1 MPHSS
6 KAFSPSEPIRVDA
19 RGRLWWSSPDPA
31 VRLERVRVIDHPDG
45 GRTVYRVVVPAAGY
59 LPEDIKVDPGDEA
72 VLVVP
77 REARRRAEV
86 AALVYALRSVARSAA
101 TPGPASEP
109 SPVLGAPS
117 VSPLTTWGEVAE
129 AIGVSEDTLARR
141 RRRWKVPGPRPH
153 FDDADAARAWY
164 RTREFPPPVVEAPA
178 RKAPTPFVARPSAA
192 PTTGLT
198 LAELRARG
206 AKGRP

>member
-1 MPHSS
+1 M
-6 KAFSPSEPIRVDA
+6 
-19 RGRLWWSSPDPA
+19 
-31 VRLERVRVIDHPDG
+31 IDHPEG

-59 LPEDIKVDPGDEA
+59 LPEDIRVDPDDEA

-86 AALVYALRSVARSAA
+86 AAMVYALRAVARSAA
-101 TPGPASEP
+101 TPGPAYES

-117 VSPLTTWGEVAE
+117 VRPLTTWGEVAE
-129 AIGVSEDTLARR
+129 AVGVSEDTLARR
-141 RRRWKVPGPRPH
+141 RRRWKVADPRPH

-164 RTREFPPPVVEAPA
+164 RKREFPPPVVEAPA
-178 RKAPTPFVARPSAA
+178 RKAPARKAPTPFVATPSAA

-206 AKGRP
+206 AKGVR